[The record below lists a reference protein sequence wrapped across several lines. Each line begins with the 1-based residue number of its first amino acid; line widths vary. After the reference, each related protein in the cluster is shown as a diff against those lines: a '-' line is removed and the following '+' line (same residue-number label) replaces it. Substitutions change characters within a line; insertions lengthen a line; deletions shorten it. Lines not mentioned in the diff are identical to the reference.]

1 MSAGRI
7 GLAVS
12 GGPDSLALLLLAH
25 AARPGQVEAATVDHR
40 LRAGSAGEAA
50 MVAQVCVSLNVPHTA
65 LAVTVG
71 EGNLQAAAREA
82 RYSALIGWAAERG
95 LAALV
100 TAHHADDQAETLL
113 MRLNRG
119 SGVAGLA
126 GVRARGLA
134 PGSQLPLLRPLLDW
148 RRAELAGIVAAAELT
163 AAADPSNRDDR
174 FARVRLRHVLAEADW
189 LDPAA
194 LARSAAHLADADA
207 ALEWAAR
214 REWSEQVET
223 GPMGVTYRPRAP
235 RAIALRVLMRIVT
248 ELDGEEPRGSAV
260 ARLFD
265 SLAGRQPGSIG
276 TLVARPLPDGWHF
289 MRAPMRKATR
299 PD

>member
-148 RRAELAGIVAAAELT
+148 RRAELAGIVATAELT

-289 MRAPMRKATR
+289 TRAPVRKATR